1 MVATEDSLK
10 YRSKMT
16 HIKTILAKVIENASK
31 AKFYHNNNAKFYHHN
46 RDIFIKYF
54 ESIKQY
60 QDLIEAGNFKKIQE
74 IIREKTDFNINNFN
88 N

>member
-1 MVATEDSLK
+1 MI
-10 YRSKMT
+10 
-16 HIKTILAKVIENASK
+16 HIKEIQERILNNAS
-31 AKFYHNNNAKFYHHN
+31 NAKFYHHN

-60 QDLIEAGNFKKIQE
+60 QDLIEAGNFKKMND
-74 IIREKTDFNINNFN
+74 IINEKTDFTFDKVEEVINNLN

>member
-1 MVATEDSLK
+1 MVNNHNFWRLK
-10 YRSKMT
+10 MIP
-16 HIKTILAKVIENASK
+16 IKTILAKVIENAS
-31 AKFYHNNNAKFYHHN
+31 NAKFYHHN

-60 QDLIEAGNFKKIQE
+60 QDLIETGNFKKIQE
-74 IIREKTDFNINNFN
+74 IIREQTDFNINNLN

>member
-1 MVATEDSLK
+1 
-10 YRSKMT
+10 MT
-16 HIKTILAKVIENASK
+16 HIKTILAKVIENTTK
-31 AKFYHNNNAKFYHHN
+31 AKFYHHN

-54 ESIKQY
+54 ESIEQY
-60 QDLIEAGNFKKIQE
+60 QNLIEAANFKKIQE

>member
-1 MVATEDSLK
+1 MVNNHNSWRLK
-10 YRSKMT
+10 MI
-16 HIKTILAKVIENASK
+16 HIKTILAKAIENASK

-60 QDLIEAGNFKKIQE
+60 QNLIEAGNFKKIQE
-74 IIREKTDFNINNFN
+74 IIREQTDFNINNFN
-88 N
+88 K

>member
-1 MVATEDSLK
+1 
-10 YRSKMT
+10 MT
-16 HIKTILAKVIENASK
+16 HIKIIIAKVIENASK
-31 AKFYHNNNAKFYHHN
+31 AKFYHHN

-74 IIREKTDFNINNFN
+74 IIREQTDFNINNFN

>member
-1 MVATEDSLK
+1 MVNNHNFWRL
-10 YRSKMT
+10 KMT
-16 HIKTILAKVIENASK
+16 HIKTIIAKVIENASK
-31 AKFYHNNNAKFYHHN
+31 AKFYHHN

-54 ESIKQY
+54 ESIEQY
-60 QDLIEAGNFKKIQE
+60 QNLIEAGNFKKIQE

>member
-1 MVATEDSLK
+1 MVNNHNFWRL
-10 YRSKMT
+10 KMT
-16 HIKTILAKVIENASK
+16 HIKTILAKVIENTTK
-31 AKFYHNNNAKFYHHN
+31 AKFYHHN

-54 ESIKQY
+54 ESIEQY
-60 QDLIEAGNFKKIQE
+60 QNLIEAGNFKKIQE